1 MGRWDRRRWF
11 WAWVRLKD
19 LAQEGTER
27 KDEDAESL
35 AGEAMVGGTAG
46 AENFVISANL
56 WRRKRYR
63 WISKLKNAIWQ
74 LSASVFRRI
83 FYASWVTLVSGLSSR
98 CMPAV
103 ILSPD

>member
-63 WISKLKNAIWQ
+63 WIRERFPPNLLRIVGNLGIW
-74 LSASVFRRI
+74 LEF
-83 FYASWVTLVSGLSSR
+83 TLVCLQ
-98 CMPAV
+98 
-103 ILSPD
+103 